1 MPARGQRTSVMTETP
16 FPNRPD
22 RALLFAALPAAAR
35 PPMQA
40 LFALDARLAGIVR
53 ATREPIVGQMRLT
66 WWHDALTKLD
76 SAPAPAEP
84 LLRDVQ
90 HQLLPAGVTGARLAG
105 MIDGWEELIV
115 SDPLAADTLLRHAEA
130 RGAGLFAAAGV
141 VLGADSPLLAP
152 AGRGWALADLAG
164 HLSAPAAAAL
174 AADSAH
180 SEFTQA
186 FSAAWPARLRP
197 IGMLS
202 LIARLDASNGTPLAK
217 TLKVGRFRL
226 TGR

>member
-1 MPARGQRTSVMTETP
+1 MPARGQRTPVMTETP
-16 FPNRPD
+16 FPNSPD

-90 HQLLPAGVTGARLAG
+90 HQLLPAGVTGVRLAG

-130 RGAGLFAAAGV
+130 RGAGLFA
-141 VLGADSPLLAP
+141 
-152 AGRGWALADLAG
+152 
-164 HLSAPAAAAL
+164 

-217 TLKVGRFRL
+217 ALKVGRFRL